1 MQSAYGR
8 EKNVSMAMDL
18 WLYPGVNTVK
28 TNKKIKQ
35 MYQRDTML
43 FW

>member
-8 EKNVSMAMDL
+8 EKKNLMAMDL
-18 WLYPGVNTVK
+18 WLYPDMNTVK
-28 TNKKIKQ
+28 TNKKLNKCIK
-35 MYQRDTML
+35 DTMF